1 MRPMSAVWQWCS
13 LGFATSGIDSPPVC
27 CQQLFKFITAPHD
40 KGYAMQELPRTL
52 KILTVYGLVFVVL
65 FLGIQ
70 WWMAEQRKPR
80 MVMDAAGQMQIVL
93 SRDRSGHYVWQ
104 GAINGKE
111 VEFLVDTG
119 ATQTSISKALANE
132 LGLTETG
139 SATFNTAN
147 GSVRGSL
154 VSATLVLAGG
164 LRFERQRIAV
174 LPMMDQVSLLGM
186 DVLGK
191 LKLEQQ
197 GKELRIS
204 AAVQ

>member
-1 MRPMSAVWQWCS
+1 MQ
-13 LGFATSGIDSPPVC
+13 
-27 CQQLFKFITAPHD
+27 

-93 SRDRSGHYVWQ
+93 SRDRSGHYVWL
-104 GAINGKE
+104 GTINGKE

-119 ATQTSISKALANE
+119 ATQTTISKALANE

-147 GSVRGSL
+147 GSVRGGL

-191 LKLEQQ
+191 LRLEQQ